1 MSVKGLAMYANPFCI
16 GGNLMDKDKVTTVLG
31 AVGAAVTAAQP
42 VMNGVAGSLH
52 TQDYFQLVFAVIMAV
67 FGFYTNK

>member
-1 MSVKGLAMYANPFCI
+1 
-16 GGNLMDKDKVTTVLG
+16 MDKDKVTTVLG

-52 TQDYFQLVFAVIMAV
+52 TQDYFQLAFAVVMAV
-67 FGFYTNK
+67 FGFYTNKQ